1 MTEKQYRKADSMV
14 FPTLMVVMVGI
25 FLNMLGM
32 ISTGG
37 MSPAMLMVAGVS
49 LLSAVVTV
57 LFYIKYKG
65 KRICGIYMSIMA
77 VFVCAVM
84 IIFVDA
90 LFFYMV
96 VAPVLVAQM
105 AYLERKRIIISSA
118 VILPIFSVKS
128 VMLFM
133 NGAVSPT
140 EAGTS
145 IVIFIMIII
154 SVYNITKIWIAFNK
168 ENLNTVKYVSAE
180 LVTHF
185 DEANVYVKNLDEVIN
200 TSNLSMRD
208 IAVNVESTAQ
218 EIQNQSYMCQGIEE
232 NTQNAKAQTDVMVEA
247 STIALEEIALG
258 AKAMDALHNH
268 AQDVER
274 ENKRTVENV
283 VALNER
289 TRAVKDILGTII
301 SISTQTHLLAL
312 NASIEA
318 ARAGEAGRGFAV
330 VANEIKELSEQTRAA
345 TEDIT
350 EILAELNRG
359 VEEVTTSINHSVG
372 IAKEQNS
379 LIEETKAKF
388 DSIDNGVNQ
397 LMVVIQDF
405 KRVMDDITQ
414 ASTEIANGITE
425 LSANSEEVA
434 STSNDG
440 TSIMTKAVA
449 DMTQVKAALTNIYN
463 LAQKLKE
470 EYNVE

>member
-14 FPTLMVVMVGI
+14 FPTLMVVMVGV

-32 ISTGG
+32 ISSGG
-37 MSPAMLMVAGVS
+37 ANSGMMMVAGVS
-49 LLSAVVTV
+49 LLSSIVTV
-57 LFYIKYKG
+57 FFYIRYKG

-77 VFVCAVM
+77 IFVSAVM
-84 IIFVDA
+84 IVFVDA

-96 VAPVLVAQM
+96 VAPVLIAQM
-105 AYLERKRIIISSA
+105 AYLEKKRVIISSA
-118 VILPIFSVKS
+118 VILPIFAGKS
-128 VMLFM
+128 MLLFK
-133 NGAVSPT
+133 NGVVSPT

-145 IVIFIMIII
+145 IVIFAMIII

-185 DEANVYVKNLDEVIN
+185 DEANVYVKNLDDALN

-208 IAVNVESTAQ
+208 IATNVESTAQ

-232 NTQNAKAQTDVMVEA
+232 NTQNANAQTDIMVEA

-258 AKAMDALHNH
+258 AKAMDALHSH
-268 AQDVER
+268 AQEVEL

-283 VALNER
+283 EALNER
-289 TRAVKDILGTII
+289 TRAVKDILGTIV

-345 TEDIT
+345 TQDIT
-350 EILAELNRG
+350 EILTELNNG

-372 IAKEQNS
+372 IVKEQNA

-388 DSIDNGVNQ
+388 DVIDNGVNQ

-405 KRVMDDITQ
+405 KRVIDDITQ

-440 TSIMTKAVA
+440 TTIMTKAVD
-449 DMTQVKAALTNIYN
+449 DMNQVKAALTNIYN
-463 LAQKLKE
+463 LAQELKE

>member
-1 MTEKQYRKADSMV
+1 MIIVGTIIAQKGSKYYGERNTILHKGAEEMTEKQYRKADSMV

-49 LLSAVVTV
+49 LLSAIVTV

-84 IIFVDA
+84 IVFVEA
-90 LFFYMV
+90 QFFYI
-96 VAPVLVAQM
+96 VAAPALVAQM

-118 VILPIFSVKS
+118 
-128 VMLFM
+128 
-133 NGAVSPT
+133 
-140 EAGTS
+140 
-145 IVIFIMIII
+145 
-154 SVYNITKIWIAFNK
+154 
-168 ENLNTVKYVSAE
+168 
-180 LVTHF
+180 
-185 DEANVYVKNLDEVIN
+185 
-200 TSNLSMRD
+200 
-208 IAVNVESTAQ
+208 
-218 EIQNQSYMCQGIEE
+218 
-232 NTQNAKAQTDVMVEA
+232 
-247 STIALEEIALG
+247 
-258 AKAMDALHNH
+258 
-268 AQDVER
+268 
-274 ENKRTVENV
+274 
-283 VALNER
+283 
-289 TRAVKDILGTII
+289 
-301 SISTQTHLLAL
+301 
-312 NASIEA
+312 
-318 ARAGEAGRGFAV
+318 
-330 VANEIKELSEQTRAA
+330 
-345 TEDIT
+345 
-350 EILAELNRG
+350 
-359 VEEVTTSINHSVG
+359 

-414 ASTEIANGITE
+414 ASADIANGITE

-440 TSIMTKAVA
+440 TSIMTKAVD

-463 LAQKLKE
+463 LAQELKE